1 MSSKTLVD
9 SNNCK
14 NRGLNR
20 QRALQLKVVHDC
32 TWPLFRGE
40 TSLNFSSSNFRRLAQ
55 AEHEPE
61 LLSSSPVNVW
71 WVQDN
76 LVIFSFPVSNGL
88 ASLAKK
94 LGRDGKKGPC
104 QKSLWF
110 IYGEPNFQARA
121 LGLKPWLSSAQID
134 FQLLPPPL
142 QKKYNSFLGGGG
154 VGSAEVWL
162 AKEICCYC
170 LF

>member
-1 MSSKTLVD
+1 MLKRGFLTISCVKALNFDPTTLSMSSKTLVD
-9 SNNCK
+9 SNTCK

-32 TWPLFRGE
+32 TWSLFRGE
-40 TSLNFSSSNFRRLAQ
+40 TSLNFSSSSFRRLAQ

-61 LLSSSPVNVW
+61 LLSSGPVNVW

-76 LVIFSFPVSNGL
+76 LVIFSFPVLNGL

-110 IYGEPNFQARA
+110 IFGKPNFQDRA
-121 LGLKPWLSSAQID
+121 LGLKPWLRSAR
-134 FQLLPPPL
+134 F
-142 QKKYNSFLGGGG
+142 STFTAAA
-154 VGSAEVWL
+154 AE
-162 AKEICCYC
+162 KI
-170 LF
+170 